1 MRSFASSRSSI
12 NWIHIMK
19 CVHKYTFFL
28 HTDIDY
34 ESARSAIYF
43 PSVCDKVKFKF
54 VTVKLLRCKG
64 AVFCIINDKIQFLL
78 SSLFSLS
85 FNSNSSL
92 HTFTNFVDIR
102 REFVWKNNK
111 GTNSIK
117 KISWPKS
124 RLTSIDNELL
134 FLWVCLH
141 CFQHNNSPFDI

>member
-1 MRSFASSRSSI
+1 
-12 NWIHIMK
+12 MK

-34 ESARSAIYF
+34 ESVRSAIYF

-54 VTVKLLRCKG
+54 VTVELLRCKG

-78 SSLFSLS
+78 STLFFLS

-117 KISWPKS
+117 KFRGLSQDLRLLIMNCCFCEFVCIAFNTTTIRLISKFIHPINFI
-124 RLTSIDNELL
+124 LVLVT
-134 FLWVCLH
+134 F
-141 CFQHNNSPFDI
+141 